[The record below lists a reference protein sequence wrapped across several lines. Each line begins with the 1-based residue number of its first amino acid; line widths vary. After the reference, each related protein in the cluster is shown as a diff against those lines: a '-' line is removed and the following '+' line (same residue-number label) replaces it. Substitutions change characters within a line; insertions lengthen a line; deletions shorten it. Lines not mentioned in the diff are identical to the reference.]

1 MSEDKTISEIITD
14 TNIETSTD
22 TITETNT
29 EPDVNTAK
37 TKKLAQLAQ
46 ARDSARQKKRKREQD
61 LDSMSARLDKLTSL
75 LAVKQEPK
83 QEHRDD
89 DEDVT
94 PTAKKPKR
102 VTKEADIPVQET
114 QEDSWTTSMIRT
126 GALVSLAGM
135 SYWFQNMYGKSI
147 TAPQVHQKKKIESKP
162 RISKSVQPNS
172 IPNSVGQSGF
182 TF

>member
-1 MSEDKTISEIITD
+1 MSEDKTISD
-14 TNIETSTD
+14 TN
-22 TITETNT
+22 TETNAEIGA
-29 EPDVNTAK
+29 EPELNTTK
-37 TKKLAQLAQ
+37 TKKLTQLAQ
-46 ARDSARQKKRKREQD
+46 ARESAKMKKRKREEE
-61 LDSMSARLDKLTSL
+61 LDSMSERLDKLTSL
-75 LAVKQEPK
+75 LTAKQDTKPE
-83 QEHRDD
+83 QRDD
-89 DEDVT
+89 EEEETTQV
-94 PTAKKPKR
+94 KKPKR

-114 QEDSWTTSMIRT
+114 QDDSWTTSMIRT

-162 RISKSVQPNS
+162 RLSKSVQPNS